1 MIKKI
6 VLGGAAAAL
15 LVAGAASAAQLTGV
29 SDTTL
34 AGSQVTVSGAELEGV
49 EFGHTY
55 IGGGQGNGAKTAII
69 STVTLDLDQA
79 GVSVQGRMLENVNG
93 GNDYVK
99 NVDGQKNG
107 YLADSEGTKFAGKV
121 TDSDGKVTFNVAWEK
136 IEVEAVD
143 ALDIVVT
150 S

>member
-6 VLGGAAAAL
+6 VIGGAAAAL

-55 IGGGQGNGAKTAII
+55 IGGGQGNGEKTAVI
-69 STVTLDLDQA
+69 STVTLDLDKA
-79 GVSVQGRMLENVNG
+79 GVDVQGRLLENVPR

-99 NVDGQKNG
+99 NVDGQKKG
-107 YLADSEGTKFAGKV
+107 YLAITE
-121 TDSDGKVTFNVAWEK
+121 TDADGKVTFDITDQK

-143 ALDIVVT
+143 AIDIIVT